1 MNTGSTTTKMK
12 NTFII
17 ALIITTAALTSCCSS
32 SQKNKAKQ
40 TSQTA
45 AETSQTA
52 PVAQESSREF
62 KPLAADGANLSVNHS
77 YLTEENVGESITVRG
92 KLLQNGSAFSL
103 IENPDSK
110 SRVTFVLTF
119 ENDAVKNQLTAKA
132 NSLVQVSGVLTS
144 ADSTWKKGMK
154 VLQVE

>member
-1 MNTGSTTTKMK
+1 MR

-40 TSQTA
+40 TSQAA

-52 PVAQESSREF
+52 PAAQESSREF

-103 IENPDSK
+103 IENPESK
-110 SRVTFVLTF
+110 SRVTFVLSF

>member
-1 MNTGSTTTKMK
+1 MR

-40 TSQTA
+40 TSQVA
-45 AETSQTA
+45 ASEAAQPTQ
-52 PVAQESSREF
+52 PAQESTATF
-62 KPLAADGANLSVNHS
+62 KPLSADGVNLSVSHS
-77 YLTEENVGESITVRG
+77 YLTEENVGESISVKG

-110 SRVTFVLTF
+110 SRVTFILTF
-119 ENDAVKNQLTAKA
+119 ENDAVKNQLAAKA
-132 NSLVQVSGVLTS
+132 NSLVQVSGVLT
-144 ADSTWKKGMK
+144 AANSTWKKEMK
-154 VLQVE
+154 VLKVE

>member
-1 MNTGSTTTKMK
+1 MNTGSTNMK
-12 NTFII
+12 KTFII

-45 AETSQTA
+45 ATETSQTA
-52 PVAQESSREF
+52 PAAQESSREL

>member
-1 MNTGSTTTKMK
+1 MNTGSTNMK
-12 NTFII
+12 KTFII

-32 SQKNKAKQ
+32 KQKNKAQ
-40 TSQTA
+40 TTSQTV
-45 AETSQTA
+45 ETSQTVQETTIA
-52 PVAQESSREF
+52 PA
-62 KPLAADGANLSVNHS
+62 PLAAERPNLSVNHS

>member
-1 MNTGSTTTKMK
+1 MLTGSTTKMR

-40 TSQTA
+40 TSQAVASEPAQTTQVSQKLTA
-45 AETSQTA
+45 DYMPS
-52 PVAQESSREF
+52 
-62 KPLAADGANLSVNHS
+62 ANSS

-110 SRVTFVLTF
+110 SRVTFVLSF